1 MGNFLIPLLAIDRSN
16 GQIYICICIIKAGT
30 DLNTIISKIYLRDLQ
45 RTLQP
50 ENWEIQTL
58 LKCT

>member
-1 MGNFLIPLLAIDRSN
+1 MGSFLIPRLAIDRSN
-16 GQIYICICIIKAGT
+16 RQKYICICIIKAGT
-30 DLNTIISKIYLRDLQ
+30 DLNTIINKIYLRDLQ
-45 RTLQP
+45 RTFQP